1 VLIAALSA
9 LVLQV
14 APAQYDATFSCDCK
28 PQSMAT
34 SGVLTTRAKSDGDF
48 AFDYANTGSASLGL
62 ALRAGRQAIAD
73 SPGLQP
79 SSKWQSSF
87 PVLVEDQTFVV
98 PVRVSVSRVENGVAT
113 IEAQGE
119 LNDTPMR
126 LQIGTVQMSIK
137 VDLVERIKQGSS
149 AGDPPSLTSL
159 VENIADHFQPGGNRQ
174 AFDATVKCV
183 LNAK

>member
-1 VLIAALSA
+1 MLIAALSA

-14 APAQYDATFSCDCK
+14 APGQYDATFSCDCK
-28 PQSMAT
+28 PQAIET
-34 SGVLTTRAKSDGDF
+34 SGTLTTRAKSDGDF
-48 AFDYANTGSASLGL
+48 DFDYPNTGSATLGL
-62 ALRAGRQAIAD
+62 ALRAGRQFIAD

-79 SSKWQSSF
+79 SSKWQSS
-87 PVLVEDQTFVV
+87 VQVAVEGQTFVV
-98 PVRVSVSRVENGVAT
+98 PVRVSVSRTENGVTT

-137 VDLVERIKQGSS
+137 VDLVERVKQGPSP
-149 AGDPPSLTSL
+149 GDPPSLASL
-159 VENIADHFQPGGNRQ
+159 VENIVDHFQPGGNRQ
-174 AFDATVKCV
+174 AFDAAVKCA

>member
-1 VLIAALSA
+1 VLIAALGA

-28 PQSMAT
+28 PQAIET
-34 SGVLTTRAKSDGDF
+34 SGILTTRAKGEGDF
-48 AFDYANTGSASLGL
+48 DFDYPNSGTVTLGT
-62 ALRAGRQAIAD
+62 ALRAGRQLVAD

-79 SSKWQSSF
+79 SSKWQSSVQV
-87 PVLVEDQTFVV
+87 PVEDQTFIV
-98 PVRVSVSRVENGVAT
+98 PVRVSVSTVENGVAT
-113 IEAQGE
+113 IEAHGE

-137 VDLVERIKQGSS
+137 VDLVERVKQGPS